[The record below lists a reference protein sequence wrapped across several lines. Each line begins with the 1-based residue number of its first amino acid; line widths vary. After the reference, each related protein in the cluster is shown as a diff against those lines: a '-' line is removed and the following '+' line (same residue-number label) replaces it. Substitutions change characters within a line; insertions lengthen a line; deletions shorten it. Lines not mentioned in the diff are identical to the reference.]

1 MIKTLNKLKTI
12 KKKFQDLLDLF
23 EGERRKKGLG
33 WYSKRSE
40 VTLVSQ
46 NKESPQMI
54 MQNLEGY
61 PRMKEEGHYVNNLKY
76 ADGSVLIAENEEN
89 LQELLD
95 IFEGESRKKG
105 LELYSKR
112 SEVMVVSQN
121 KECPRIKVFINE
133 NKLKQR
139 DQFKYLGIL
148 NSK

>member
-1 MIKTLNKLKTI
+1 
-12 KKKFQDLLDLF
+12 
-23 EGERRKKGLG
+23 
-33 WYSKRSE
+33 
-40 VTLVSQ
+40 
-46 NKESPQMI
+46 

-89 LQELLD
+89 LQ
-95 IFEGESRKKG
+95 GESRKKG